1 MFEVLEHTA
10 DIGFRATAAT
20 LPELFE
26 AAAEAL
32 VAIVLDPA
40 NIAARETI
48 ELAHDPM
55 EGTLGFLNR
64 AFRVVLTLPLQTLV
78 VFDEF
83 LSEELSDADAKRSAQ
98 RLDYAWRLDTRNPTF
113 RGHFNRGYLPV

>member
-1 MFEVLEHTA
+1 MRAVDSVGRRRVCPLGESRH
-10 DIGFRATAAT
+10 DIQ
-20 LPELFE
+20 LPEELFDQFTRVV
-26 AAAEAL
+26 AL
-32 VAIVLDPA
+32 
-40 NIAARETI
+40 RETI